1 MDNDLRRLK
10 NIETGVTAVLS
21 VVFAVLA
28 AVPFI

>member
-1 MDNDLRRLK
+1 MDNDVRRIR
-10 NIETGVTAVLS
+10 NIETGVTVVLS